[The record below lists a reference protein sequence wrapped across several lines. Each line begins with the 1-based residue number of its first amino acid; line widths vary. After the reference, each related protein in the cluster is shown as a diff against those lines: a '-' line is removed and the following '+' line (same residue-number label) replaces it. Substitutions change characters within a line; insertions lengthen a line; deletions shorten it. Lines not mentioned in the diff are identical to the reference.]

1 MSDLR
6 TVYSHPGKLLKE
18 HLKGVIEGTQVRSEN
33 NLAILAAFFHDIG
46 KINPNF
52 QKKLYAK
59 LPPSAYSQ
67 HAFLSAYIFHI
78 FYYENSDFIH
88 ELIENREERITTLKA
103 LIAKHHGDLPNLNS
117 NFINNNKEKKYNPF
131 KELEK
136 FILEN
141 KELQAFR
148 FIDEIKDLI
157 NIPNIEEA
165 SIKDPSFLESLILD
179 YSHFPRARKDIGD
192 SDNISL
198 EQITSKLDFFLE
210 TQFAFGL
217 LLDSDKRDASG
228 NNLDSAQ
235 RKKDQEEFCTHYLNS
250 IEKHLNELSPN
261 NELNILRT
269 NIRLQSVQE
278 LKQQLTQSREKRIF
292 TLTAPTGAGKT
303 YMLLAL
309 AAEILKTNPN
319 LGIIYSLPFL
329 SITEQVEEICKKV
342 FNTGEENW
350 ITRIDSKSNNE
361 SISQIQKE
369 LDSEQ
374 SQEKLDELIKE
385 KYSEETFEKPFIIT
399 TFVQFFE
406 TLLSN
411 RNSQCMRLPNFA
423 NRIFLIDEIQALPPN
438 LYTFF
443 VAYLDAFCKKFN
455 SYAIV
460 STATMPDFRIV
471 DKDLEGKELFTTF
484 NNNEIKKSE
493 LLRQNC
499 FQNKIFNRYSI
510 QSTGNHDV
518 TSLAEHILENK
529 SPCLIILN
537 TIGDSEKLWDTLQEE
552 NTKCILLNTRFTP
565 EDRKK
570 KIRYAKRLI
579 KWQKKKRVILISTQ
593 LIEAGVDI
601 SFPIV
606 YRDLCPLPSLIQ
618 SAGRCNRN
626 NDYKEGKV
634 YFFTLVAENG
644 KRRAD
649 LIYKS
654 SFESYLQWTEELI
667 PAQSSLSESELFE
680 QQKTYFES
688 IAENKRTGEYKDVN
702 LIKSINE
709 LAFEDVGKFRLI
721 DKEMGEEY
729 KYYIPDNQENGQEK
743 YKEIKELLFKL
754 SKEKEFQARKYIKIK
769 LDKLKS
775 EIENRTVSLRLNPK
789 QHPFE
794 SSLEPLLG
802 IHWLQDLSKY
812 KEDSK
817 GLQLTDSSVDSRII

>member
-1 MSDLR
+1 MSDLG
-6 TVYSHPGKLLKE
+6 TIYSHPGKLLKE
-18 HLKGVIEGTQVRSEN
+18 HLQGVIEGTQVRSEN

-52 QKKLYAK
+52 QKKL
-59 LPPSAYSQ
+59 LPNTKVKGYSE
-67 HAFLSAYIFHI
+67 HAFLSAYIFHV
-78 FYYENSDFIH
+78 FYCLNPDSIDK
-88 ELIENREERITTLKA
+88 LIEKRLERITTLKA

-117 NFINNNKEKKYNPF
+117 NFVNNDKEEKYNPF
-131 KELEK
+131 KKLEK
-136 FILEN
+136 FILESQ
-141 KELQAFR
+141 ELQVFE

-157 NIPNIEEA
+157 GFSNIERT
-165 SIKDPSFLESLILD
+165 SIKDTGFLESLVFD
-179 YSHFPRARKDIGD
+179 YSYFPPSRKDIGD
-192 SDNISL
+192 SDNVSL
-198 EQITSKLDFFLE
+198 EQIPNKLDFFLE

-217 LLDSDKRDASG
+217 LLDADKRDASG
-228 NNLDSAQ
+228 NNLDSIQ
-235 RKKDQEEFCTHYLNS
+235 RKKDREEFCTHYLNN
-250 IEKHLNELSPN
+250 IETHLNKLHPD

-269 NIRLQSVQE
+269 NIRHQVVQE
-278 LKQQLTQSREKRIF
+278 LKQQLSQNREKRIF

-309 AAEILKTNPN
+309 AAEILKTNPD
-319 LGIIYSLPFL
+319 LSIIYSLPFL

-342 FNTGEENW
+342 FNTDKENW

-361 SISQIQKE
+361 RISQIQKE

-484 NNNEIKKSE
+484 NNNEIQKSE
-493 LLRQNC
+493 LLGQNC
-499 FQNKIFNRYSI
+499 FQDPLFNRYSVHSI
-510 QSTGNHDV
+510 ESHQLD
-518 TSLAEHILENK
+518 SLAEHILENN
-529 SPCLIILN
+529 SSCLVILN
-537 TIGDSEKLWDTLQEE
+537 TIGDSEKLWDILRER
-552 NTKCILLNTRFTP
+552 NIKCILLNTRFTP
-565 EDRKK
+565 EDRKN
-570 KIRYAKRLI
+570 KIKSCKELL
-579 KWQKKKRVILISTQ
+579 QNNEHFILISTQ

-626 NDYKEGKV
+626 NDYREGKV
-634 YFFTLVAENG
+634 YFFTLIDENG

-649 LIYKS
+649 LIYRD

-775 EIENRTVSLRLNPK
+775 EIENRTISLRLNPK

-812 KEDSK
+812 KAALK